1 MMSSNNIFILGEPV
15 AVLHGANAPLLQK
28 MIEKEKQ
35 SRNQYCLSWKPIVE
49 KNNESKSKKVDKMNG
64 PEIIRLNRAVKKRT
78 KTRKE
83 FKAFVAAVRAELL
96 MKTSEVDF
104 YD

>member
-1 MMSSNNIFILGEPV
+1 MRRKLENKKGKKDWKNI
-15 AVLHGANAPLLQK
+15 NALTE
-28 MIEKEKQ
+28 MINRT
-35 SRNQYCLSWKPIVE
+35 SI
-49 KNNESKSKKVDKMNG
+49 KNKVTKKVDKMNG